1 MQPLWVRPFI
11 EHALREDIGTGD
23 VTTEAILPAGTPLVA
38 RLVAKQ
44 AGRIAGLPVAEEA
57 FRLLDPAVRI
67 ERHVDEGSDVTAGT
81 VLATVR
87 GEGRAI
93 LSAERVALNLLQRL
107 SGIATATRDV
117 CRAVSGFPV
126 RIADTRKTLPGLR
139 VLDKY
144 AVRVGGGVNHRFGLY
159 DCVLIKDNHI
169 AAAGSLARAVEAVR
183 RRVGHWVKIEVETE
197 TLEQVDEAVRLGVD
211 IILLDNM
218 TPDEVAEAV
227 RRVGGRAITEASG
240 GITPENVRAYAATGV
255 DVISL
260 GWLTHSVRALDIS
273 LDVEPIR

>member
-1 MQPLWVRPFI
+1 MHPLWVRPYI

-81 VLATVR
+81 VLATVC

-107 SGIATATRDV
+107 SGIATRRATS
-117 CRAVSGFPV
+117 AGPYPGFPCASPTRARRCPGFASWTSTPCGWAGV
-126 RIADTRKTLPGLR
+126 STTGSAFTIA
-139 VLDKY
+139 
-144 AVRVGGGVNHRFGLY
+144 
-159 DCVLIKDNHI
+159 
-169 AAAGSLARAVEAVR
+169 S
-183 RRVGHWVKIEVETE
+183 
-197 TLEQVDEAVRLGVD
+197 
-211 IILLDNM
+211 
-218 TPDEVAEAV
+218 
-227 RRVGGRAITEASG
+227 
-240 GITPENVRAYAATGV
+240 
-255 DVISL
+255 
-260 GWLTHSVRALDIS
+260 
-273 LDVEPIR
+273 